1 MTNHH
6 PHHPSSLSSSPHH
19 WPLPT
24 MVDSQT
30 SPTDE
35 LAYPPLTS
43 TSTTNISQT
52 LPTISTTSST
62 TVSNSTTPVPPQ
74 ASLPNPTTRSLSMT
88 RGMTSLANTSNEI
101 QEIKHHKVP
110 FNNLSA
116 QIVVA
121 KYSYEP
127 LQYSPNDHPEV
138 ELPLNIGDY
147 YLIYG
152 DVDEVMTIRQR
163 IQTTERRRR
172 KCCFFFRM
180 VFMMDEISK
189 VVMV

>member
-6 PHHPSSLSSSPHH
+6 HHHPSSLSSSPHH

-35 LAYPPLTS
+35 LTYPPLTS

-52 LPTISTTSST
+52 LPTTSTASST
-62 TVSNSTTPVPPQ
+62 TVSNSTTPVPIQ
-74 ASLPNPTTRSLSMT
+74 TTLPNPTTRSLSMT
-88 RGMTSLANTSNEI
+88 RGMTSPANTSNEI
-101 QEIKHHKVP
+101 QEIKHQKVP

-152 DVDEVMTIRQR
+152 DVDEVMTIR
-163 IQTTERRRR
+163 
-172 KCCFFFRM
+172 
-180 VFMMDEISK
+180 S
-189 VVMV
+189 